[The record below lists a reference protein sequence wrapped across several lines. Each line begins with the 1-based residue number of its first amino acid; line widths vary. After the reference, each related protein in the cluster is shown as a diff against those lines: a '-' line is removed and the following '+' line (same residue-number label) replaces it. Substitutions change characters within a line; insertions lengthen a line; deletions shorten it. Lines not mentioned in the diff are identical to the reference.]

1 VPKSLEAILMT
12 RIVLVRHGHVPGI
25 DPERFRGQL
34 NLELTERGLREAQLT
49 ATRIAQHWQPA
60 IVYTS
65 PRQRCVATGRLIAQE
80 CAVPCL
86 ALDDLNDLDYGAW
99 QGKTHEEM
107 RQTYPAEYRR
117 WRTLPHLVRF
127 PGGDSLQQLSARV
140 ADALRLIVET
150 HPDSSVVVVAHDSS
164 NRALLLQ
171 ALGLPLSAYWR
182 ITQDPCGISEFLVHE
197 DGIVVLRVN
206 DTAHVESI
214 VMRG

>member
-1 VPKSLEAILMT
+1 
-12 RIVLVRHGHVPGI
+12 
-25 DPERFRGQL
+25 
-34 NLELTERGLREAQLT
+34 
-49 ATRIAQHWQPA
+49 
-60 IVYTS
+60 
-65 PRQRCVATGRLIAQE
+65 
-80 CAVPCL
+80 
-86 ALDDLNDLDYGAW
+86 
-99 QGKTHEEM
+99 
-107 RQTYPAEYRR
+107 
-117 WRTLPHLVRF
+117 
-127 PGGDSLQQLSARV
+127 
-140 ADALRLIVET
+140 LRLIVET